1 VKTKVLE
8 KVVIV
13 YPNQE
18 QQDMTSEELKMHIKN
33 KLNPKEMGNIGIKNI
48 RKIKNDGIIIE
59 CNDKKEC
66 QILENNIN
74 EKLHDLCEAKIPLK
88 KNLIRRRLIIYNL
101 FNDQKNCNES
111 SVMDVTKESIIA
123 QNQLN
128 NEHMSDNEDDLKC
141 KYFIK
146 SKNENYF
153 HLVIEVSPK
162 LRKSF

>member
-1 VKTKVLE
+1 
-8 KVVIV
+8 
-13 YPNQE
+13 
-18 QQDMTSEELKMHIKN
+18 MTSEELKMHIKN